1 MNKLIFILI
10 ALVLVGLSAFR
21 IETNTETTV
30 KKKWKKGHHH
40 NKKGKWVK
48 NRPKPKL
55 QLSSEFDYDACD
67 ACFGEGDDE
76 RRLQLSDDICAQI
89 EEECEEGPD
98 E

>member
-21 IETNTETTV
+21 IETNTESAH
-30 KKKWKKGHHH
+30 KWKPGYHRNLKY
-40 NKKGKWVK
+40 KWVK
-48 NRPKPKL
+48 DTRL